1 MVVPGMAGIG
11 EDRAQDRWER
21 GVGALEGPRIKN
33 SGRLAEKAVD
43 SDSCQKMGAVR
54 VDCPSCGR

>member
-1 MVVPGMAGIG
+1 MARIG
-11 EDRAQDRWER
+11 EDRAQDRWDH
-21 GVGALEGPRIKN
+21 GVGGLEGPRIKK
-33 SGRLAEKAVD
+33 SGRLAEEAVD